1 MRLLFGCLAVFLGA
15 VSIALAARYGY
26 KGADTIIDGVI
37 SAVVFGSIALCAF
50 IFDAAA
56 VRLWFMRHHVGAV
69 VIGVIAAAALVVTF
83 TNSLGAIAA
92 RGDTTQAERR
102 KAKTDSAADLADL
115 KRIARER
122 DAMVFTPVTAEVV
135 KAAQDA
141 VRSAEEIRQRE
152 CGAGDPRQRGPN
164 CRQRE
169 TEEQAKRDAL
179 TAVLANKALTD
190 RAAKLDQDAETR
202 ARQARQGAAGREAEP
217 ARGHSRVAAGRRRC
231 GADGLAA
238 GGCRGGVRAL
248 PGRRDGDLRA
258 ARAGCRRPGDG
269 PRKADPDDR
278 QPDREPIPVQAVAK
292 PSPSPSGRT
301 RPKSAPTLASV
312 KAFIGERVSP
322 ADGERVEMKSL
333 VQEYRTW
340 CAGKGSGPVDLESF
354 LEEVERV
361 CRKVGI
367 EIVNDAQRVFCLN
380 VKIDAAESRTRLA
393 LAKRAWDG
401 LFACPRPQAWADQ
414 RLEDHPAER
423 PGVKRGGDAGIAA
436 YCTNPATALTI
447 AFPFAGFL
455 STGASGHVFDASA
468 AS

>member
-1 MRLLFGCLAVFLGA
+1 MRLLFGWLAVFLGA

-56 VRLWFMRHHVGAV
+56 VRLWFMRHHVGAI

-102 KAKTDSAADLADL
+102 KAKTDSAVDLADL

-135 KAAQDA
+135 KAAQEA
-141 VRSAEEIRQRE
+141 VKSAEEIRQRE

-179 TAVLANKALTD
+179 GAVLANKALTD
-190 RAAKLDQDAETR
+190 RAAKLDHDAETVR
-202 ARQARQGAAGREAEP
+202 AKLGKTPPVEKANPLGETLELLLGAAA
-217 ARGHSRVAAGRRRC
+217 AALTAWQQAVVAGVFELC
-231 GADGLAA
+231 LVGVMVIYELLGQAA
-238 GGCRGGVRAL
+238 GGRVANQ
-248 PGRRDGDLRA
+248 A
-258 ARAGCRRPGDG
+258 T
-269 PRKADPDDR
+269 DDR
-278 QPDREPIPVQAVAK
+278 QPDREPTSAQAVAK
-292 PSPSPSGRT
+292 PSPSPSGRA
-301 RPKSAPTLASV
+301 RPKPVPALASV
-312 KAFIGERVSP
+312 KAFIAERVSP
-322 ADGERVEMKSL
+322 ADGERVEMKAL
-333 VQEYRTW
+333 VQEYRAW

-361 CRKVGI
+361 CRRVGI

-380 VKIDAAESRTRLA
+380 VKIDAGES
-393 LAKRAWDG
+393 
-401 LFACPRPQAWADQ
+401 
-414 RLEDHPAER
+414 
-423 PGVKRGGDAGIAA
+423 
-436 YCTNPATALTI
+436 ATASL
-447 AFPFAGFL
+447 
-455 STGASGHVFDASA
+455 H
-468 AS
+468 

>member
-56 VRLWFMRHHVGAV
+56 VRLWFMRHHVGAI

-135 KAAQDA
+135 KAAQEA

-179 TAVLANKALTD
+179 AAVLANKALTD
-190 RAAKLDQDAETR
+190 RATKLDQDAETVR
-202 ARQARQGAAGREAEP
+202 AKLGKAPLVEKPNPLGETLELLLGAAA
-217 ARGHSRVAAGRRRC
+217 AALTAWQQAVVAAVFELCLVGVMVIYELL
-231 GADGLAA
+231 GQDA
-238 GGCRGGVRAL
+238 GGRATAQ
-248 PGRRDGDLRA
+248 D
-258 ARAGCRRPGDG
+258 
-269 PRKADPDDR
+269 KADPADR
-278 QPDREPIPVQAVAK
+278 QPDREPIPAQAVAK
-292 PSPSPSGRT
+292 PSASSTGRS
-301 RPKSAPTLASV
+301 RPKPAPALASV

-322 ADGERVEMKSL
+322 AEGERVEMKAL
-333 VQEYRTW
+333 VQEYRAW

-354 LEEVERV
+354 LEEVEKV

-380 VKIDAAESRTRLA
+380 VRIDATESA
-393 LAKRAWDG
+393 
-401 LFACPRPQAWADQ
+401 
-414 RLEDHPAER
+414 
-423 PGVKRGGDAGIAA
+423 
-436 YCTNPATALTI
+436 N
-447 AFPFAGFL
+447 
-455 STGASGHVFDASA
+455 ASLH
-468 AS
+468 

>member
-56 VRLWFMRHHVGAV
+56 VRLWFMRHHVGAI

-135 KAAQDA
+135 KAAHEA

-179 TAVLANKALTD
+179 AAVLANKALTD
-190 RAAKLDQDAETR
+190 RAAKLDQDAETVR
-202 ARQARQGAAGREAEP
+202 AKLGKAPLVEKPNPLGETLELLLGAAA
-217 ARGHSRVAAGRRRC
+217 AALTAWQQAVVAAVFELCLVGVMVIYELL
-231 GADGLAA
+231 GQDA
-238 GGCRGGVRAL
+238 GGRATTQ
-248 PGRRDGDLRA
+248 D
-258 ARAGCRRPGDG
+258 
-269 PRKADPDDR
+269 KADPDDR
-278 QPDREPIPVQAVAK
+278 QPDREPIP
-292 PSPSPSGRT
+292 
-301 RPKSAPTLASV
+301 AS
-312 KAFIGERVSP
+312 
-322 ADGERVEMKSL
+322 
-333 VQEYRTW
+333 
-340 CAGKGSGPVDLESF
+340 GSGEA
-354 LEEVERV
+354 
-361 CRKVGI
+361 I
-367 EIVNDAQRVFCLN
+367 
-380 VKIDAAESRTRLA
+380 RL
-393 LAKRAWDG
+393 
-401 LFACPRPQAWADQ
+401 
-414 RLEDHPAER
+414 
-423 PGVKRGGDAGIAA
+423 V
-436 YCTNPATALTI
+436 
-447 AFPFAGFL
+447 
-455 STGASGHVFDASA
+455 TGQE
-468 AS
+468 